1 MKKAKSLYLSGEL
14 IEADQCD
21 YSSSRELGLICP
33 FCSEAV
39 FLRAGSFRDTTLR
52 NGKKVTQIIN
62 ANFAHY
68 PGSFSGFDCELRAN
82 SKEGKEKL
90 ALLVIE
96 SKNQRLKL
104 FNQRFWELFKQ
115 DRNLREKKL
124 IAVVKRYF
132 PNLKEVEVLSIKS
145 RRQWGSMLSVIYDFL
160 QETAELFETIST
172 KDVQSNLQIPIQTIG
187 EERMVNKMYFD
198 SVSKQYHYQICTEIA
213 EFLATN
219 TAGLVFYHLTKVAI
233 FTMILSTPNSKELE
247 SLIKDPYYICMAIA
261 GQIYGT
267 HWIKILKDEST

>member
-21 YSSSRELGLICP
+21 YSSSRELGLVCP

-68 PGSFSGFDCELRAN
+68 PGSFLGFDCELRAN

-90 ALLVIE
+90 AQLIVE

-124 IAVVKRYF
+124 IVVIKRYF
-132 PNLKEVEVLSIKS
+132 PNLKEVEALSIKS
-145 RRQWGSMLSVIYDFL
+145 RMQWRSTLSIIYGFL
-160 QETAELFETIST
+160 QETAEFFDTISS
-172 KDVQSNLQIPIQTIG
+172 KEIQSNLRISIQTI
-187 EERMVNKMYFD
+187 EEEKTVNKMYFD
-198 SVSKQYHYQICTEIA
+198 SISKQYHYQICTEIVD
-213 EFLATN
+213 FLATN
-219 TAGLVFYHLTKVAI
+219 TAGLAFYHLTKVAI
-233 FTMILSTPNSKELE
+233 ATMILSTPDSKELE
-247 SLIKDPYYICMAIA
+247 NLIKDPHYICMAIA

-267 HWIKILKDEST
+267 HWIKILKDELT